1 MTHQLQTRIP
11 ANLIVFE
18 MANNHMGD
26 IEHGLHVI
34 RSFGEV
40 GRKYPEFNFAFKLQ
54 YRDLDSF
61 IHPLKKGRDDVPY
74 VKRFSETRLTLQQFD
89 LLIDE
94 MRAQGFYVM
103 STPFDNA
110 SVKVIEKQNLD
121 IIKIASCSVT
131 DWPLL
136 EEIAATDRPIIASTA
151 GATIDD
157 IDQVVSF
164 FSHRNKD
171 FAILHCVGEYP
182 TADEKMHLGQIDYL
196 KARYPDVRIGFS
208 THENPGN
215 FEIVKMAIAKGA
227 TIFEKHVGVATD
239 KYALNAYSI
248 SPAQADEWLKNARY
262 ARNVCGLST
271 DRAPVNEAEVKS
283 LRSLRRGVFL
293 KHDIEPG
300 QPVTSNDVYFAFPPD
315 DGQYTANDWSKYAH
329 FRSTEKILRD
339 QPLTQKNAERRDD
352 RTLVRRL
359 AKDVKQ
365 LLDSSQITIPGGVD
379 LEISHHYGIDKFY
392 QFGLTMLT
400 VVNRGYCKKILVSLP
415 NQVHPEQYHL
425 QKEETFHIL
434 YGEIH
439 LKLNGELRI
448 CRRGDVINIEPGV
461 RHEFVSPTG
470 AVFEEISSTHFVDDS
485 FYSDSSIS
493 QNKAR
498 KTFLTYWMSA

>member
-1 MTHQLQTRIP
+1 MTNQLPSKIP
-11 ANLIVFE
+11 SNLMVFE

-34 RSFGEV
+34 RSFGDV
-40 GRKYPEFNFAFKLQ
+40 CRKYPEFNFAFKLQ
-54 YRDLDSF
+54 YRELDTF

-74 VKRFSETRLTLQQFD
+74 VKRFSETRLSLQQFD
-89 LLIDE
+89 LLVAE
-94 MRAQGFYVM
+94 MRAQGFFVM

-110 SVKVIEKQNLD
+110 SVKVIERQNLD

-136 EEIAATDRPIIASTA
+136 EEIVATDRPIIASTA
-151 GATIDD
+151 GAAIDE

-196 KARYPDVRIGFS
+196 KARYPEVRIGFS

-215 FEIVKMAIAKGA
+215 FDIVKMAIAKGA

-262 ARNVCGLST
+262 ARNVCGLSA

-293 KHDIEPG
+293 KHDIEPD
-300 QPVTSNDVYFAFPPD
+300 QIVTSNDVYFAFPPD
-315 DGQYTANDWSKYAH
+315 EGQYTANDWSKYAH
-329 FRSTEKILRD
+329 FRSTKKILKD
-339 QPLTQKNAERRDD
+339 EALSLQNAERRDD
-352 RTLVRRL
+352 RALVRQL
-359 AKDVKQ
+359 ARDVKG
-365 LLDSSQITIPGGVD
+365 LLDTSHITIPGGVD

-434 YGEIH
+434 FGEIH
-439 LKLNGELRI
+439 LKLNGALRV
-448 CRRGDVINIEPGV
+448 CRPGDVINIEPGV
-461 RHEFVSPTG
+461 RHEFFSPTG

-485 FYSDSSIS
+485 FYSDPMIS
-493 QNKAR
+493 RNKAR